1 MNNLPN
7 NRSVIHVIVPSI
19 LLLIL
24 IWLGYEVLQG
34 FFATIAWALIVAY
47 IMWPLYEWI
56 EVKLRLDAMLS
67 ASVMTGIIALMLMLG
82 FYWLAN
88 VLQQEITSVYQ
99 GLTTNFTHLPKEVPD
114 NLKKIPWLGD
124 YLQQYLDQIHS
135 NEGGARAKLLAFAK
149 QGLGELGELA
159 GNIGKNIIQL
169 GLIIVAL
176 FFFFRDGQNSL
187 IQLRRALQIFIG
199 DNYKIYLETAGNTIQ
214 AVVYG
219 LVLAALGQGLIAG
232 IGYAIASVNA
242 PVLLGVLTALFALV
256 PMGATLIWLPVGL
269 GLMLTENYW
278 QGIGLLLWGVLA
290 ISTVDNIIRPLVI
303 SGAGHI
309 PFLVVL
315 FGVFGGLTAFGA
327 IGLFIGPV
335 ILSVLLTV
343 WRTWLNQ
350 QQHQINYRD

>member
-1 MNNLPN
+1 MNNLHN
-7 NRSVIHVIVPSI
+7 NRSVIPVIAPSV
-19 LLLIL
+19 LLIIL
-24 IWLGYEVLQG
+24 IWLGYEILQG
-34 FFATIAWALIVAY
+34 FLAIIAWALIVTY
-47 IMWPLYEWI
+47 IMWPMYEWI
-56 EVKLRLDAMLS
+56 QVKLRHDAVLS
-67 ASVMTGIIALMLMLG
+67 ASVMTGIIAVTLLFG

-88 VLQQEITSVYQ
+88 VLQQEVATVYQ
-99 GLTTNFTHLPKEVPD
+99 SLTINHMRLPTEVPD
-114 NLKKIPWLGD
+114 NIKNIPWLGH
-124 YLQQYLDQIHS
+124 YLQQYLDQIHA
-135 NEGGARAKLLAFAK
+135 NQDGARAKLLALGR
-149 QGLGELGELA
+149 QGLGEMGELA

-176 FFFFRDGQNSL
+176 FFFFRDGQNALS
-187 IQLRRALQIFIG
+187 QLRRALRIFIG
-199 DNYKIYLETAGNTIQ
+199 DDYKNYLETVGNTTQ

-335 ILSVLLTV
+335 ILSILLTV
-343 WRTWLNQ
+343 WRTFLLQNQ
-350 QQHQINYRD
+350 NK